1 MADDTP
7 PAPIGI
13 PAPSVGDI
21 PPRLRADWDGSDAAK
36 SLGAGLVNGTG
47 MLVGL
52 PGDVREM
59 IGNLHDQYVRPI
71 EQKLGYQGPSPE
83 LLKQIEDQRPTLL
96 PTSDRLSNLAKT
108 LLGEPYQPQTD
119 FGKMAYTLGQKI
131 PGMPFFALTRGR

>member
-1 MADDTP
+1 
-7 PAPIGI
+7 
-13 PAPSVGDI
+13 
-21 PPRLRADWDGSDAAK
+21 
-36 SLGAGLVNGTG
+36 

-59 IGNLHDQYVRPI
+59 IGNLHDQFVRPI

-83 LLKQIEDQRPTLL
+83 MLKQLEDQRPTLL
-96 PTSDRLSNLAKT
+96 PTSGQISKLAQT
-108 LLGEPYQPQTD
+108 LAGAPYQPQTD